1 MRPAGLAAGLSS
13 TSIARCL
20 LAAGAFA
27 WAAGPRAASGNED
40 AKNEDASEVGFVRA
54 RGNRLVVGD
63 EGTPFRFAGAN
74 LAVMHGPESRAG
86 AAALLEEV
94 ARDGLRVG
102 RIWAFGEGAADAAS
116 WQKDG
121 YYFRAGPAGW
131 IDAGPAQLDRVIA
144 EAARR
149 GVRLI
154 VTLSNSWS
162 DYGGVPQYLRWSGR
176 WHPDTFGA
184 ADAFYSDPAARTAF
198 RAHVERLLGRTN
210 AVTGI
215 RYRDDPTILAWE
227 LMNESRVDTPAG
239 ARARRAWIVEM
250 ARLVHRLDPNH
261 LVSSGVTG
269 YRLERERAEWLAVC
283 ALPEVDYC
291 DGHFYPEEM
300 LGDRDVATLDAFID
314 DFAQLALHVAGK
326 PFVLGEFGVR
336 GDGQGL
342 WRGETRAAWTARIF
356 ERLRLDGASGGLIW
370 IYQSTPGGP
379 ESHAIS
385 VGEPVAAT
393 LRAAMRAAADAVAV
407 PAPGAVA
414 ATNPVL
420 GPERGTTP
428 IFPLRADIAG
438 PTAAIPTWP
447 ASPIPSSSSLPPR
460 LSWDPLTF
468 ARASWEASGAYA
480 GGVLA
485 HVWGTETGFFE
496 YDYEIAPSALSDTPS
511 RPPARV
517 WIRAR
522 LSSEYPGT
530 ISPPDGVSAFEVSI
544 DGFLVGRALAA
555 RDDGM
560 GRAVTLASTRP
571 EILRVA
577 TAPGP
582 HHLRF
587 TVPAGPRAHGLCLY
601 GQPGARPKPGLAG
614 ARVELGW

>member
-1 MRPAGLAAGLSS
+1 M
-13 TSIARCL
+13 SIAL
-20 LAAGAFA
+20 FVLAAGALGSMA
-27 WAAGPRAASGNED
+27 TVRGAAGREGAND
-40 AKNEDASEVGFVRA
+40 VGFVRV
-54 RGNRLVVGD
+54 RGNQLVVGD
-63 EGTPFRFAGAN
+63 DGAPFRFAGAN
-74 LAVMHGPESRAG
+74 LAVMHGPDSRAG
-86 AAALLEEV
+86 AAALLDEA

-102 RIWAFGEGAADAAS
+102 RIWAFGEGAADAAP
-116 WQKDG
+116 WQKEG
-121 YYFRAGPAGW
+121 YYFRAGPGGW

-144 EAARR
+144 EAGRR

-176 WHPDTFGA
+176 WRPDTFGA
-184 ADAFYSDPAARTAF
+184 ADGFYSDPAARAAF

-210 AVTGI
+210 TVTGI

-227 LMNESRVDTPAG
+227 LMNESRVDTAAG
-239 ARARRAWIVEM
+239 ARARRAWVVEM
-250 ARLVHRLDPNH
+250 ARLVHRLDPRH
-261 LVSSGVTG
+261 LVTSGVTG
-269 YRLERERAEWLAVC
+269 YRLERERAEWLALC

-300 LGDRDVATLDAFID
+300 LGERDTEMLDAFID

-336 GDGQGL
+336 GDGRGL

-385 VGEPVAAT
+385 VGEPVSAP
-393 LRAAMRAAADAVAV
+393 LRAAMRAAADAVAL

-414 ATNPVL
+414 ATNPLL
-420 GPERGTTP
+420 GPERGSTP
-428 IFPLRADIAG
+428 IFPLRADITG
-438 PTAAIPTWP
+438 PTAAVPTWP
-447 ASPIPSSSSLPPR
+447 ASSPPSPSSSSSPSRSSPR
-460 LSWDPLTF
+460 LTWDPLTF
-468 ARASWEASGAYA
+468 SRASWEASGAYA

-496 YDYEIAPSALSDTPS
+496 YDYEVAPAAPSDTPS
-511 RPPARV
+511 RPSSRV

-530 ISPPDGVSAFEVSI
+530 ISPPDGMSAFEVSI
-544 DGFLVGRALAA
+544 DGVLVGRALAA

-560 GRAVTLASTRP
+560 GRAVMVASRRP
-571 EILRVA
+571 EVVSAA

-601 GQPGARPKPGLAG
+601 GEPGAKPKAGLAG